1 MPVNQ
6 GIHNIIILLIIAA
19 EEATDIL
26 SAYALPLTTVS
37 KIPVEKVQVAA
48 STP

>member
-6 GIHNIIILLIIAA
+6 AIHDIIILLIIAA
-19 EEATDIL
+19 EEATNTL

-48 STP
+48 SKS